1 MRLEFAE
8 SYQGKNGATYTEA
21 QARHFVSIHRGFRT
35 WCQKMKALGSSPAR
49 ILHIYPFIDTNAP
62 LGYVM
67 VECMGSFVIL
77 QGETVGVLVI
87 LVAEE
92 DGKQYVLFTKQKR
105 IGVAEKA
112 VEEIVSGH
120 INPSVSIRQA
130 ALQELQEEAGIHATP
145 ADLTFLGKMQATVG
159 VYDETVNIFRVIKV
173 MPRAQILAMDGVK
186 KGLAAEHENITLS
199 IRSLDEARRLVKH
212 GQLKESKI
220 AFALLHHDLRPSVRK
235 TRKTRRRRRLNI
247 IV

>member
-35 WCQKMKALGSSPAR
+35 WRRKISGICSSSVH
-49 ILHIYPFIDTNAP
+49 ILHIYPFVDTDSP

-67 VECMGSFVIL
+67 VECMGSFVLL
-77 QGETVGVLVI
+77 QGETVGILVI

-92 DGKQYVLFTKQKR
+92 DRKQYVLFIKQRR

-120 INPSVSIRQA
+120 IDPSLSVRQA
-130 ALQELQEEAGIHATP
+130 ALQELQEEAGIHAS
-145 ADLTFLGKMQATVG
+145 ASELTFLGKMQATVG

-186 KGLAAEHENITLS
+186 KGLAAEHENITVVV
-199 IRSLDEARRLVKH
+199 RTLDEARRLVKR
-212 GQLKESKI
+212 GVLKDSKI
-220 AFALLHHDLRPSVRK
+220 TFALLHHDLHPSVRK
-235 TRKTRRRRRLNI
+235 TRRRKHKD
-247 IV
+247 